1 MKKSCVICG
10 SKVGVGSYK
19 ISDGFIA
26 CSTCMKKAGYGM
38 TTPYKVI
45 RSLTP
50 EDLQKDPSQKITYG
64 QKERH
69 TSVGADKMTTADEM
83 ASFCDKYGYGKGQS
97 LKWTTKHFQIIADS
111 LSTDEYV
118 IFCFVGLHNYISA
131 SKHDSNYAYALT
143 NKRIIAGQQK
153 LVGNHV
159 QSIKLDKL
167 NDITK
172 SRGALLGVLTIDT
185 LNEKVNVAVD
195 KETTDRI
202 ARSLNE
208 IIFDL
213 KYEDKNSHNATN
225 ASSNISSADEIR
237 KFKQLLDEGIITQEE
252 FESKK
257 KELLRL

>member
-1 MKKSCVICG
+1 MKKTCINCG
-10 SKVGVGSYK
+10 NKVGVGSYK
-19 ISDGFIA
+19 ISNGHIA
-26 CSTCMKKAGYGM
+26 CSDCMKKAGYGM

-69 TSVGADKMTTADEM
+69 TSVGLDQMTKASEM
-83 ASFCDKYGYGKGQS
+83 ASFCDRYGYGKGQS
-97 LKWTTKHFQIIADS
+97 VKWTTKHFQIIADS
-111 LSTDEYV
+111 LSTGEYV
-118 IFCFVGLHNYISA
+118 IFCFVGLHNYIST
-131 SKHDSNYAYALT
+131 SKHDNNYAYALT

-185 LNEKVNVAVD
+185 LSEKVNVAVD

-213 KYEDKNSHNATN
+213 KGEETNSQNTTTITTN
-225 ASSNISSADEIR
+225 VSSADEIR

-252 FESKK
+252 FDLKK
-257 KELLRL
+257 RELLGL